1 MKTALSAG
9 RSNRSRA
16 GREREGG
23 RARGRGRRRDGRG
36 RSRVGLGWGRKE
48 AGSAAEGSKVGSQ
61 LARLCRR
68 RKLQLQDDATTNG
81 AQPMTARRG
90 PGAAGRTSN
99 GPALPGVLQRSQ
111 RIPIFPSRYDA
122 GEVVLPFLIR
132 PPWRSYC
139 CLLHVSIFLVRPAYR
154 AGYPDYRGS

>member
-111 RIPIFPSRYDA
+111 RTPITLRRGRGGVAVPHSA
-122 GEVVLPFLIR
+122 PLAE
-132 PPWRSYC
+132 
-139 CLLHVSIFLVRPAYR
+139 LLLLATRIFLVRPAYR
-154 AGYPDYRGS
+154 ARYPDYRGS